1 MFKDEF
7 ELKITIQ
14 TNLKHVDFLDVTFN
28 LTDGTFQ
35 PYYKPNSEPMY
46 ISDLSNHPPNI
57 IKRIPDMISDRI
69 NNISSNKVVFD
80 RSSKLYNDALERS
93 GYKKKIAFNK
103 TPKIKRRTRQRKIIW
118 FNPPYS
124 QNVRTNV
131 AKRFLRIV
139 DKNFSK
145 KHRFYKL
152 FNRNNM
158 KVSYSCLPYISSVI
172 SAHNKKV
179 LSSAPSGTNAYNCRN
194 KELCPLNGKCREK

>member
-1 MFKDEF
+1 
-7 ELKITIQ
+7 
-14 TNLKHVDFLDVTFN
+14 
-28 LTDGTFQ
+28 
-35 PYYKPNSEPMY
+35 
-46 ISDLSNHPPNI
+46 
-57 IKRIPDMISDRI
+57 MISDRI
-69 NNISSNKVVFD
+69 NNISSNKLVFD

-93 GYKKKIAFNK
+93 GYKKKIAFNQ
-103 TPKIKRRTRQRKIIW
+103 TPKIKRRIRERKIIW
-118 FNPPYS
+118 FNLPYS

-139 DKNFSK
+139 DKNFPK

-158 KVSYSCLPYISSVI
+158 KVSYSCLPNISSVI

>member
-69 NNISSNKVVFD
+69 NNISLNKVVFD
-80 RSSKLYNDALERS
+80 RFFQIIQRCPR
-93 GYKKKIAFNK
+93 KKWLQKEDSVQ
-103 TPKIKRRTRQRKIIW
+103 P
-118 FNPPYS
+118 NP
-124 QNVRTNV
+124 
-131 AKRFLRIV
+131 
-139 DKNFSK
+139 
-145 KHRFYKL
+145 
-152 FNRNNM
+152 
-158 KVSYSCLPYISSVI
+158 
-172 SAHNKKV
+172 
-179 LSSAPSGTNAYNCRN
+179 
-194 KELCPLNGKCREK
+194 